1 MPSSIWPDGILPW
14 LRSLPHLSVTLR
26 PVSNDFS
33 LKEEYVQSQMLLVV
47 MVLGVG
53 FIVLLLLAVLVCTT
67 ITFIRPSDSPKLAV
81 RFYVIANAVA
91 MAAAASLAASFD
103 GDFAAGL
110 HALLASIDRLQAVA
124 HTAAADGVSLRDA
137 TRDASRALSAVAA
150 CEGCVGAAAALASGG
165 AASSD
170 AGGGGAGV
178 CHALEARHALEAEGG
193 AFASPF
199 SSGEDHFSRV
209 TAMLLPATAWHRWAA
224 TLPLFALTLIACAI
238 VTGAVAGRRALLVG
252 SQFGGV
258 IVWWMMCARPP
269 HTRHRPTR
277 RRPPAAARPPPA
289 TARSP

>member
-170 AGGGGAGV
+170 AGGVGETLSEFI
-178 CHALEARHALEAEGG
+178 HMRDNRH
-193 AFASPF
+193 
-199 SSGEDHFSRV
+199 
-209 TAMLLPATAWHRWAA
+209 
-224 TLPLFALTLIACAI
+224 I
-238 VTGAVAGRRALLVG
+238 
-252 SQFGGV
+252 
-258 IVWWMMCARPP
+258 
-269 HTRHRPTR
+269 
-277 RRPPAAARPPPA
+277 
-289 TARSP
+289 

>member
-103 GDFAAGL
+103 GNFAAGL

-258 IVWWMMCARPP
+258 IVWWMMCAI
-269 HTRHRPTR
+269 TSVQL
-277 RRPPAAARPPPA
+277 ALAVGVALEV
-289 TARSP
+289 